1 MRRAQLWSSLLI
13 LLALGG
19 ALALAGPGGAE
30 PAPGSDAQAGGT
42 AADADALD
50 PDHVARISVAATPR
64 VAREVEKVRELRFD
78 ELPQPEVVTGDFLNR
93 LGARQIENQPGGLG
107 AGADNAFG
115 WITGQLDADE
125 DVGAIYGA
133 TGDLAAAAYDPKSKR
148 LYIVSD
154 AVVAN
159 RALVEFVLAHELD
172 HALEDQ
178 NFGLDDTPSTGDDD
192 AALAGQALDEGSATD
207 VMIEFAARYLNPLDL
222 LAATDTIDAGT
233 GDVPKAYVEQLTWS
247 YLGGRKFVA
256 ALRELGGG
264 WKLVDYALESRPPA
278 TTEQVLHARKYI
290 ADERPGQVR
299 IDGAPLRR
307 EGWRPA
313 DRNVLGELPTSIL
326 LEAGVDKETART
338 AAAGWDGDRYELW
351 RRDVAP
357 GDCDYPCRD
366 QLAVVAAW
374 RWDSDADTAGFDDAA
389 RSYIEAGLDGQRV
402 GSAWRLDGGYVALAS
417 AGRKSV
423 LAFAPDERTTVDAAS
438 AQVGTSN

>member
-19 ALALAGPGGAE
+19 ALALAGPGGATPAE
-30 PAPGSDAQAGGT
+30 PVAGANTAGDAS
-42 AADADALD
+42 DALD
-50 PDHVARISVAATPR
+50 PEQLARISLAATPR
-64 VAREVEKVRELRFD
+64 VAREVERVRGLRFD
-78 ELPQPEVVTGDFLNR
+78 ELPKPEVVTSRFLNR
-93 LGARQIENQPGGLG
+93 LGARQLRNQPGGLG
-107 AGADNAFG
+107 TGADNAFG
-115 WITGQLDADE
+115 WITGQLAADE
-125 DVGAIYGA
+125 DVASIYGA

-178 NFGLDDTPSTGDDD
+178 NFGLDSGPARRNDD
-192 AALAGQALDEGSATD
+192 AALAAQALDEGSATD
-207 VMIEFAARYLNPLDL
+207 LMIEFAARYLNPLEL
-222 LAATDTIDAGT
+222 LAASDTIDSGT
-233 GDVPKAYVEQLTWS
+233 GGVPKAYVEQLTWS

-264 WKLVDYALESRPPA
+264 WKLVDYAFESRPPA

-290 ADERPGQVR
+290 ADERPDPVR

-307 EGWRPA
+307 SGWELA
-313 DRNVLGELPTSIL
+313 DRNVLGELATSVL
-326 LEAGVDKETART
+326 LETGVDKEAARA

-357 GDCDYPCRD
+357 GDCEYPCRSD
-366 QLAVVAAW
+366 LVVVMKWRFDSPAEALPFERAV
-374 RWDSDADTAGFDDAA
+374 RGYLSD
-389 RSYIEAGLDGQRV
+389 GLHGKKL
-402 GSAWRLDGGYVALAS
+402 GGPAWRLDGGYAALGT
-417 AGRKSV
+417 AGGATA
-423 LAFAPDERTTVDAAS
+423 LAFAPTEWLARRTAG
-438 AQVGTSN
+438 AQIP